1 MLGFVCQKQ
10 VSLRCNAERVY
21 LAYLAFYVFFFTFSL
36 PFIDNIP
43 TCLARIDCFCDN
55 KNRSYARVGEMECSS
70 DCAGSATAKCG
81 GELRNSVYQ
90 TSIDPRKLFAF
101 LNRIDLK
108 L

>member
-1 MLGFVCQKQ
+1 M
-10 VSLRCNAERVY
+10 
-21 LAYLAFYVFFFTFSL
+21 FFLTFSL
-36 PFIDNIP
+36 HFIDNIP